1 MNLQMLEVT
10 IMAKGKKIQIT
21 IDENNYQILKNIK
34 SGSLKLFVNVA
45 IEQFI
50 QKDESKLFFQNKDFI
65 YTEITKNDKIEVPIS
80 NTNKIREWE

>member
-1 MNLQMLEVT
+1 
-10 IMAKGKKIQIT
+10 MAKVKKIQIT

-50 QKDESKLFFQNKDFI
+50 QKDESKLFFKNKDFI

>member
-80 NTNKIREWE
+80 NTNKIREWD